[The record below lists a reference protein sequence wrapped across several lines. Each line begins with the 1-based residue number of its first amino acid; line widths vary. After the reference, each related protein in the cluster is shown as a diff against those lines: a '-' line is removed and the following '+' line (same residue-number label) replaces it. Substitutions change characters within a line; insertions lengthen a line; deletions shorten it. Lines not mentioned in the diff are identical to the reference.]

1 MGTEQTRAR
10 IVTSAARVFAEQG
23 IGPTTV
29 QHLLEAGGVSRRTFY
44 QYFQS
49 KEDVLAAVYESVVG
63 ALEQRVAHRISA
75 TPDPVQKVTSTVD
88 EWLDVQTE
96 GGAFFVALQAE
107 AVRPD
112 SLLHPRRER
121 AVAALADAI
130 GRGGGRRARRRR
142 RSAGVA
148 GAGRGDRGDRAAP
161 RRRGHPRR
169 PQAPPAGR
177 QRPDVRGDRQRA
189 RAPDAPAHGGG

>member
-49 KEDVLAAVYESVVG
+49 KEDVLAAVYEAVVG

-130 GRGGGRRARRRR
+130 GRGVADALGADVDPLVWRGLVVGIEGIVLHLGEEGTRADPKRLRRVASALMFAVIGNARELPTPPRTGG
-142 RSAGVA
+142 
-148 GAGRGDRGDRAAP
+148 
-161 RRRGHPRR
+161 
-169 PQAPPAGR
+169 
-177 QRPDVRGDRQRA
+177 
-189 RAPDAPAHGGG
+189 